1 MDRIQPPPN
10 YFGAPY
16 PNMDNSH
23 QNFAPPPN
31 MNHQFSSKREETN
44 SNTKPKNPYE
54 PIESNDYLT
63 KFMEG
68 RIGRKVKVY
77 CSFTDS
83 AQWHDMIFEGLVWGA
98 GDDNLIIYD
107 PKKNIHTLIMAVYIL
122 FIEFEDVEENKSK

>member
-16 PNMDNSH
+16 PQQDMSH
-23 QNFAPPPN
+23 TNFAPPPN
-31 MNHQFSSKREETN
+31 MSSYSPRQEMNNN
-44 SNTKPKNPYE
+44 SKPKENNFE
-54 PIESNDYLT
+54 PLEQNDYLT

-68 RIGRKVKVY
+68 HIGQKVKVY

-83 AQWHDMIFEGLVWGA
+83 AQWHDMVFEGLVWGA

-107 PKKNIHTLIMAVYIL
+107 QKKNIHTLIMAVYIL
-122 FIEFEDVEENKSK
+122 YIEFEDIENKNSK

>member
-16 PNMDNSH
+16 PQQDMSH
-23 QNFAPPPN
+23 TNFAPPPN
-31 MNHQFSSKREETN
+31 MSSSYSKRQDQ
-44 SNTKPKNPYE
+44 NTPGPKENVFE
-54 PIESNDYLT
+54 PIDQNDYLT

-68 RIGRKVKVY
+68 HIGQKVKVY

-98 GDDNLIIYD
+98 GDDNLFIYD
-107 PKKNIHTLIMAVYIL
+107 KKKNIHTLIMAVYIL
-122 FIEFEDVEENKSK
+122 YIEFEDIENKNSK